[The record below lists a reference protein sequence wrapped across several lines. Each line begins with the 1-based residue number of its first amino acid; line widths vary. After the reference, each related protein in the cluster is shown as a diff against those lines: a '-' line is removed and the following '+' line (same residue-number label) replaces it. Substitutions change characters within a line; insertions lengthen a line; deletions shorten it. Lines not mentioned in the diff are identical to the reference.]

1 MEERER
7 QGGERETQMTKN
19 KEREGQKDRE
29 ESENFEEREKSVLGS
44 ERGRLK
50 EVVGEEL
57 GEREMSGRC
66 RGK

>member
-50 EVVGEEL
+50 EVV
-57 GEREMSGRC
+57 RKM
-66 RGK
+66 